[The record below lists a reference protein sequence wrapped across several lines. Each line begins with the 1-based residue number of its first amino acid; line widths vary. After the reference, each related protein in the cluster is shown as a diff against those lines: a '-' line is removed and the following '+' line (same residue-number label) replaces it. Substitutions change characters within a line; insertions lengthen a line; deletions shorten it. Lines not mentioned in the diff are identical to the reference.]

1 MIEKTCKTCSQ
12 TFKAKHKN
20 ATYCSD
26 LCRPTASKKLKEK
39 AEMKERKR
47 IEAYEAKRLEEEVAF
62 QMKAAPGRW
71 NEYELRQLLR
81 NVL

>member
-1 MIEKTCKTCSQ
+1 MIEKTCKACGQS
-12 TFKAKHKN
+12 FEAKHKN
-20 ATYCSD
+20 TAYCSD
-26 LCRPTASKKLKEK
+26 LCRPATSKKLKEA

-47 IEAYEAKRLEEEVAF
+47 IKAYEAKRLEEEVAF
-62 QMKAAPGRW
+62 QMEAAPGRW